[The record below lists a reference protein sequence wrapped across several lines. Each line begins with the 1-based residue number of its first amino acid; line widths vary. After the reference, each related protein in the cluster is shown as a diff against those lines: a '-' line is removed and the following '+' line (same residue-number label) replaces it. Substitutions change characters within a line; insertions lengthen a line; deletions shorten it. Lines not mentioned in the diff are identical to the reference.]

1 MEQAAKLEFFSAR
14 EEAIKIRKLM
24 NPIWNFKIRIVN
36 FYIRPRDEKKIP
48 RYKDWQIKQLIIH

>member
-48 RYKDWQIKQLIIH
+48 RYKD